1 MSKKTAIF
9 LNGGAGRMVSSI
21 PAVEKYLEENPDK
34 DPILVCEGGTD
45 AFKGHPKFHFRAYD
59 HWHKNL
65 FQDMLKDRD
74 LISPEPYRIWEYYNQ
89 KCSLAQAYDIAIN
102 NKGIRD
108 LPKPIIRLS
117 KEELLMARQ
126 MITEVK
132 EKTGK
137 DKIIVF
143 QPFGRGAHPDQ
154 ISEKQKEEGKHPD
167 ITDSTGRSIE
177 LKNIWNI
184 VRKLAKNY
192 GVMVMSEFPLDFQKH
207 MSTPIATPM
216 NIHLRIWMAVIKQ
229 ANHFVGCDSV
239 GQHVAYAFDKT
250 ATVLVGSTYPINT
263 SFPDAENID
272 IIDLGKDERVYSPIR
287 ITSDEMSDRLN
298 EGIMAM
304 DEQAEERVIK
314 SVQRMLKQSKNTQK

>member
-1 MSKKTAIF
+1 MTKKTAIF
-9 LNGGAGRMVSSI
+9 LNGGAGRMISSI

-45 AFKGHPKFHFRAYD
+45 AFKGHPKLHFRAYD

-65 FQDMLKDRD
+65 FQDTLKNRE

-102 NKGIRD
+102 DKGIRD
-108 LPKPIIRLS
+108 LPRPNIQLS
-117 KEELLMARQ
+117 KEELLIARK
-126 MITEVK
+126 MINEVK

-143 QPFGRGAHPDQ
+143 QPFGRGAQPDPVD
-154 ISEKQKEEGKHPD
+154 EKNKDKQPD
-167 ITDSTGRSIE
+167 IIDTTGRSIE

-184 VRKLAKNY
+184 VRKLSKHY
-192 GVMVMSEFPLDFQKH
+192 GVMVMSEFPLEFHKH
-207 MSTPIATPM
+207 MSNPIALPM
-216 NIHLRIWMAVIKQ
+216 GTHIRIWMALIKQ

-239 GQHVAYAFDKT
+239 GQHLSYAFNKT
-250 ATVLVGSTYPINT
+250 ATVIIGSTFPVNT
-263 SFPDAENID
+263 SFPQDENFD
-272 IIDLGKDERVYSPIR
+272 IIDLGEKTRVYSPIR
-287 ITSDEMSDRLN
+287 ITTDEYSDRLN

-304 DEQAEERVIK
+304 DDETEDRIVKSAQKLIK
-314 SVQRMLKQSKNTQK
+314 QQKRP

>member
-1 MSKKTAIF
+1 MSNKTAIF
-9 LNGGAGRMVSSI
+9 LNGGAGRMISSI

-65 FQDMLKDRD
+65 FQDMLKDSD

-102 NKGIRD
+102 NKGIRE
-108 LPKPIIRLS
+108 LPKPTIRVS

-137 DKIIVF
+137 DKIVVF
-143 QPFGRGAHPDQ
+143 QPFGRGAQPEK
-154 ISEKQKEEGKHPD
+154 ISDKEQDKGKQPD
-167 ITDSTGRSIE
+167 ITDVTGRSIE
-177 LKNIWNI
+177 LKNVWNI
-184 VRKLAKNY
+184 VRKLSKQY
-192 GVMVMSEFPLDFQKH
+192 GVIVMNEFPLEFNKH
-207 MSTPIATPM
+207 MSAPVATPLGVH
-216 NIHLRIWMAVIKQ
+216 IRVWMALIKQ

-239 GQHVAYAFDKT
+239 GQHIAYAFDKT
-250 ATVLVGSTYPINT
+250 ATVLIGSTYPINT

-272 IIDLGKDERVYSPIR
+272 IIDLGKDDRVYSPIR
-287 ITSDEMSDRLN
+287 ITSDEFSDRLN

-304 DEQAEERVIK
+304 DEQTEERVIK